1 VKAATARGDQPAIAA
16 VSSASDYLA
25 LPFEKRY
32 EVASQTF
39 PEWLLADPITF
50 PRDHRT
56 YGWGCRVH
64 DCNAELANS
73 NIKFL
78 CNAHDHEYRVVS
90 AQLSI
95 DEFTTQAK
103 PCPCKYNDWGRA
115 RRENCRVC
123 GPHREALIRGFC
135 AAHDKLLRQAR
146 KRGDD
151 EKAWLGAQVPFAA
164 HPRCTVLH
172 CVHDGVLFNF
182 RGEGRV
188 KICRSHYEVWRR
200 YRGEKDRATAV
211 TAWTEWV
218 NGEAKTRRMQ
228 PLDGRGLV
236 ALSHLP
242 RRLQCE
248 IRYAIH
254 RHALT
259 VRRAHWRP
267 RHIQLIVDV
276 LAQAGVETLNDP
288 MLAEQAPAYKTLE
301 IRRIWTDLPIAARSL
316 TLTKYDA
323 KEAGWFDPVI
333 VGAAPFQGSQGGE
346 SRRKVWD
353 LSDVSQRWLRDL
365 LWDHLEYLA
374 TETKRPAAGCVYRRI
389 RDIRLLSKALR
400 QLREDEGNRPELLD
414 ASDARA
420 FKDLWDLWHREQV
433 PILESNTSS
442 PPTLSALSEF
452 LHRTHPSGMRIVLLF
467 GRKRGLRGPTDSFVL
482 AFPQYS
488 APQEPPNPRPISD
501 DDFRLLTNDASL
513 EQLDTSDANN
523 VGLADIWFTHAY
535 QGGRIGETLALR
547 LGCIAMIGDAQPYLW
562 RDISKVNVIDY
573 GMPCHFPV
581 YQRLLQRQETTRKK
595 LRARYADDLAG
606 LNKRQ
611 RAALE
616 AEWDRTMP
624 LFPSTTKN
632 PDLRLPLSQSYFREK
647 FGAWIDQLGLLGITT
662 HRTRATLAT
671 SLLNN
676 GAPAALVRQLLGHFS
691 EESLAHYAR
700 YSDDNVV
707 RHLHQVWTAG
717 PGMDQPGKV
726 LLTPVVASGLGS
738 KAAVTNRIDLSV
750 IPVEHGLCRYGPVV
764 GGSACPASKN
774 CSSGPNG
781 PCPHFVLTG
790 ADLSYWER
798 KRDAAY
804 HFAEGAPSE
813 DARDY
818 ILSEWKPW
826 ENVLAGLREALAELG
841 LLDAAERLDL
851 RSPMQDF
858 FHPLFSTGLPLDALP
873 GKSSTTGHDQSA
885 EEAK

>member
-1 VKAATARGDQPAIAA
+1 MKATTARGDMPAITA

-25 LPFEKRY
+25 LPFEQRY
-32 EVASQTF
+32 EVASQAF
-39 PEWLLADPITF
+39 PGWLLADPITF

-56 YGWGCRVH
+56 YGWGCRVPN
-64 DCNAELANS
+64 CNAELANS
-73 NIKFL
+73 NTKFL
-78 CNAHDHEYRVVS
+78 CNAHDREYRLVS

-95 DEFTTQAK
+95 EEFVVKAK

-135 AAHDKLLRQAR
+135 AAHDRLLRQAR
-146 KRGDD
+146 KRGED
-151 EKAWLGAQVPFAA
+151 EKTWFRAQVPFAA
-164 HPRCTVLH
+164 HPRCSVLH

-182 RGEGRV
+182 RGDGRGR
-188 KICRSHYEVWRR
+188 ICRSHYEVWRR
-200 YRGEKDRATAV
+200 YRAENDSAGVA

-218 NGEAKTRRMQ
+218 NMEAKTRRMQ
-228 PLDGRGLV
+228 PVDGRGLV
-236 ALSHLP
+236 ALNHLP
-242 RRLQCE
+242 HRLQCE

-259 VRRAHWRP
+259 ARRAHWRP
-267 RHIQLIVDV
+267 RHVQLIVDL

-288 MLAEQAPAYKTLE
+288 MLAEEAPAYKTLE
-301 IRRIWTDLPIAARSL
+301 IRRIWADLPIAARSL
-316 TLTKYDA
+316 TLTKDDA

-333 VGAAPFQGSQGGE
+333 VGASPFRGSQGGE
-346 SRRKVWD
+346 CRRKVWD
-353 LSDVSQRWLRDL
+353 LSDISQRWLRDL

-374 TETKRPAAGCVYRRI
+374 TETKRPATGCVYRRI
-389 RDIRLLSKALR
+389 RDIGLLSKALR

-420 FKDLWDLWHREQV
+420 FKELWDLWHREKV
-433 PILESNTSS
+433 PILENNTSS
-442 PPTLSALSEF
+442 PPTLSALSAF
-452 LHRTHPSGMRIVLLF
+452 LHKTHPSGMRIVLLF
-467 GRKRGLRGPTDSFVL
+467 GRDRGLRGPSDSFVL

-488 APQEPPNPRPISD
+488 APQEPPHPRPISD
-501 DDFRLLTNDASL
+501 EDFRLLTLDASL
-513 EQLDTSDANN
+513 AQLDTSDANN
-523 VGLADIWFTHAY
+523 VGLSDIWFTHAY
-535 QGGRIGETLALR
+535 QGGRIGETLDLR

-562 RDISKVNVIDY
+562 RDISKINVIDY

-581 YQRLLQRQETTRKK
+581 YQRLLQRQETTRAK
-595 LRARYADDLAG
+595 LRARYADDLAR
-606 LNKRQ
+606 LDKRQ

-616 AEWDRTMP
+616 AEWDRSMP

-632 PDLRLPLSQSYFREK
+632 PDLRLPLSQAYFREK
-647 FGAWIDQLGLLGITT
+647 FGTWIERLGLVGITT

-671 SLLNN
+671 SLLNS
-676 GAPAALVRQLLGHFS
+676 GAPAALVRQLLGHIS

-707 RHLHQVWTAG
+707 RHLRQVWTAG

-726 LLTPVVASGLGS
+726 LLTPVAASGLGS
-738 KAAVTNRIDLSV
+738 KAAVANRIDLSV

-764 GGSACPASKN
+764 GGSDCPASKN

-804 HFAEGAPSE
+804 HFAEGAPSGE
-813 DARDY
+813 ARDY
-818 ILSEWKPW
+818 ILGEWKPW
-826 ENVLAGLREALAELG
+826 EDVLAGLREALAELG

-851 RSPMQDF
+851 RSPMQD
-858 FHPLFSTGLPLDALP
+858 
-873 GKSSTTGHDQSA
+873 
-885 EEAK
+885 